1 MSTATIETIT
11 KMLESLP
18 EPQQKKVADHLK
30 DYLEVLDDEVCW
42 DKSFERTADKLAE
55 FAESARQEIAD
66 GKSLPMDFEK
76 L

>member
-11 KMLESLP
+11 KMLERLP

-30 DYLEVLDDEVCW
+30 DYLEVLDDEALW
-42 DKSFERTADKLAE
+42 DESFERTEDKLAE
-55 FAESARQEIAD
+55 FAESARKEIAA